1 MNKKKELLRL
11 LEEKNKRNKL
21 KDYENNFTSFA
32 SDNIKIITK
41 DARRGFINFSF
52 NSCQKKIT
60 ELLEKQLEDTGKVR
74 AIILKARQQ
83 GISTYCAGRVFWKTY
98 FTPHARSV
106 VMAHD
111 SATSDALFNLS
122 KNIIRNMSTTYKP
135 NEIKS
140 NAKEIVISSPHFKKE
155 GGDKPIS
162 SYRLYCGIT

>member
-83 GISTYCAGRVFWKTY
+83 GISTY
-98 FTPHARSV
+98 
-106 VMAHD
+106 
-111 SATSDALFNLS
+111 
-122 KNIIRNMSTTYKP
+122 
-135 NEIKS
+135 
-140 NAKEIVISSPHFKKE
+140 
-155 GGDKPIS
+155 
-162 SYRLYCGIT
+162 